1 MINASQFLEFSLK
14 RETWIQ
20 QGISKGL
27 GWCDCPSHSNEERA
41 TIEDSLA
48 ALAKEYLSAETLSI
62 LSVGPGECLQDFILL
77 KRLATIGFKK
87 IEITMLD
94 TNFRSP
100 TSRASSAY
108 QKIAEWVKK
117 RGDIKSCKIE
127 LSPPE
132 SSYEHLCE
140 LKKKYLFIY
149 AVDFDAYPRFETLF
163 LNMHRDSLEHNGHL
177 YISYI
182 DQRIK
187 MTKSLI

>member
-1 MINASQFLEFSLK
+1 MINSSNFLELNLK
-14 RETWIQ
+14 RQTWIQ

-41 TIEDSLA
+41 TIEDTLA
-48 ALAKEYLSAETLSI
+48 ALAKEHLSAETLSI

-100 TSRASSAY
+100 TSRASLAY
-108 QKIAEWVKK
+108 KKIAEWVEK
-117 RGDIKSCKIE
+117 RGDMKSCKIE
-127 LSPPE
+127 LNPPE
-132 SSYEHLCE
+132 TSYEHLCE
-140 LKKKYLFIY
+140 LEKKYPFIY

-163 LNMHRDSLEHNGHL
+163 LNMYRHSLEQNGNL
-177 YISYI
+177 YISYV
-182 DQRIK
+182 DQKII
-187 MTKSLI
+187 MTKPLI